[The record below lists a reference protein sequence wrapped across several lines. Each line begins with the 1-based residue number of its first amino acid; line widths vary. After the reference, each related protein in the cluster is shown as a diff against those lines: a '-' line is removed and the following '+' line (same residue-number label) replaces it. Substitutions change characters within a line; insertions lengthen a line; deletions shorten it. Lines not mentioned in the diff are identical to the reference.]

1 MIEQIGPYKILRE
14 LGRGGMGVVHLARDA
29 RLERDVA
36 IKALPEDLAQDPVRL
51 ERFEREAK
59 SMASLNHPNVA
70 GIHGVEEQDGSRYLV
85 LEFVDG
91 ESLADRLDRGPL
103 HIDEANELAAQIAA
117 GIEAAHEAGVI
128 HRDLKPANIMI
139 TPEGV
144 AKVLD
149 FGLARTDDGQSST
162 GVGFDGATIPQNS
175 PTIVGAIL
183 GTAAYMSP
191 EQARGR
197 RVDKRTDIWAFGVLI
212 YEMLVGSNPFKGE
225 TATDSIGAVIH
236 KDIDLSLLPS
246 GTPAHVRGV
255 LDRCLQRD
263 KSLRYRD
270 IGDARLDL
278 LSPMLVSASESRRS
292 GIFVW
297 AGACVAI
304 LIGLAGLIF
313 GLTKPVSSGV
323 TAMQP
328 ELPIVEF
335 DFRVSLVRDSFS
347 SNADIAISDD
357 GRSIAVQADDDGD
370 DPIFVRHLNQNAL
383 RRVETPWAS
392 EPKLIRWTRDGRW
405 LIVRQSDQSRGELW
419 KISPYGEAPKLICQ
433 LPGRGFVWSD
443 SVDYID
449 DNTLIV
455 GLAPAGLWTVPE
467 GGGRMT
473 SYLEPGGENEILV
486 QPRVVPGTDVLMFLE
501 IDGGTIE
508 LLIDGERRTVYD
520 FGGDRLSSLD
530 VAPDGTILISCYSGS
545 LSRGTYRLVFDPV
558 QLKTTGDP
566 LLIAP
571 QGEFDIAENGT
582 LAIAPRTISDP
593 VMRELVW
600 VNRDGTI
607 AETVA
612 SGLPNAT
619 NVSLSI
625 DANRAAMSIISS
637 ATLGTD
643 EPSHD
648 IMVIDLAT
656 GARYELGD
664 TAGSDHYPFWSA
676 DAERLIYSTYNAG
689 IRRSSQRAAS
699 GAGQPE
705 IVFPRS
711 LITRPSDDGRY
722 LLSSIDAIYYRVVG
736 DSEDV
741 VFNENPSNNFDLT
754 SDSRYIAY
762 TPGSAGDGIWIERFP
777 DGGAI
782 TTATTMDAWG
792 LSWANDN
799 SALYFWVDE
808 AFWEAPVD
816 VSGPQPVVGQA
827 RMLFT
832 VEETGIAKSRI
843 YGIGDD
849 GRFLMLKNPDGT
861 RSEPGEITVNVVQNW
876 LRQSTRN

>member
-1 MIEQIGPYKILRE
+1 MHDRIGQYEIQRE
-14 LGRGGMGVVHLARDA
+14 IGRGGMGVVHLARDS
-29 RLERDVA
+29 RLDRDVA
-36 IKALPEDLAQDPVRL
+36 IKALPEDMAQDPDRL
-51 ERFEREAK
+51 ERFEREAR
-59 SMASLNHPNVA
+59 AIAGLNHQNIA
-70 GIHGVEEQDGSRYLV
+70 GIYGLEELDGAKYLV
-85 LEFVDG
+85 LEYIDG
-91 ESLADRLDRGPL
+91 LTLEDRLDAGHLPA
-103 HIDEANELAAQIAA
+103 DEAIEIAVQIAA
-117 GIEAAHEAGVI
+117 GIEAAHDAGII
-128 HRDLKPANIMI
+128 HRDLKPANIKI
-139 TPEGV
+139 DSDGV
-144 AKVLD
+144 VKILD
-149 FGLARTDDGQSST
+149 FGLAKSDEGISST
-162 GVGFDGATIPQNS
+162 NADFGGPTMPQNS
-175 PTIVGAIL
+175 PTIAGAIL

-197 RVDKRTDIWAFGVLI
+197 RVDKRTDIWAFGVLL

-225 TATDSIGAVIH
+225 SATDSIGAVIH
-236 KDIDLSLLPS
+236 KDIDLSRLPN

-263 KSLRYRD
+263 KSMRYRD

-278 LSPMLVSASESRRS
+278 LNPAQAIASEPGRS
-292 GIFVW
+292 GIFAW
-297 AGACVAI
+297 ACACVAI
-304 LIGLAGLIF
+304 LIGIAGLIF
-313 GLTKPVSSGV
+313 GVTKPVSSGV

-335 DFRVSLVRDSFS
+335 DFRVSLVRDRFS
-347 SNADIAISDD
+347 SYAGIAISDD

-405 LIVRQSDQSRGELW
+405 LIVRQSGPIRGELW

-433 LPGRGFVWSD
+433 LPGAGFIWGD

-455 GLAPAGLWTVPE
+455 GLATAGLWTVPE

-473 SYLEPGGENEILV
+473 RYLEPGGENEILV
-486 QPRVVPGTDVLMFLE
+486 QPRVLPGTDVLMFLE
-501 IDGGTIE
+501 ITGGTIE

-520 FGGDRLSSLD
+520 FGGDRLANLD
-530 VAPDGTILISCYSGS
+530 LAPDGTILISCYSGS

-558 QLKTTGDP
+558 QLKTAGDP

-571 QGEFDIAENGT
+571 QGDFDIAENGT
-582 LAIAPRTISDP
+582 LAIAPRIISDP

-612 SGLPNAT
+612 TGLPNAID
-619 NVSLSI
+619 VSLSI

-637 ATLGTD
+637 ATLGTH
-643 EPSHD
+643 ETSHD

-664 TAGSDHYPFWSA
+664 TAGSDFYPFWSA

-741 VFNENPSNNFDLT
+741 VFNENPSSNFDLT

-762 TPGSAGDGIWIERFP
+762 TPGSAGDGIWIEQFP

-861 RSEPGEITVNVVQNW
+861 QSDPGEITVNVVQNW